1 MTPSPSLSFI
11 SFAVSLSSSVG
22 DRVESAEPSVEG
34 AVEVGV
40 EVAVGVAVDVGVGVT
55 VDVGVEVVIG
65 VVVEVG
71 VGVLKTAFFFSLTSQ
86 SYGASALSE

>member
-1 MTPSPSLSFI
+1 
-11 SFAVSLSSSVG
+11 
-22 DRVESAEPSVEG
+22 
-34 AVEVGV
+34 
-40 EVAVGVAVDVGVGVT
+40 
-55 VDVGVEVVIG
+55 VVIG